1 MNTTASPPTDS
12 TSPAD
17 ATHSV
22 DSISLALGATSLLHL
37 LQLASPGLPIGGFSY
52 SQGLE
57 SAMQNGAVTDAGSA
71 RGWLI
76 EILHQIMARF
86 EAPLL
91 WRLLHA
97 WSISDAEAVVHWNSL
112 LLCSRD
118 TAEFRAETVQMG
130 FSLGRLLAALEI
142 VSPANQAILD
152 SMPELA
158 LATSYAC
165 ACVTLKVSPDAAL
178 LGMLFV
184 WAENQ
189 VLVCVKSVP
198 LGQVAGQRI
207 LLSLRPELEVAART
221 SMALIDDDLCN
232 WTPGLS
238 LLSMQHEVQYSRL
251 YRS

>member
-1 MNTTASPPTDS
+1 MNTTASPAADS
-12 TSPAD
+12 TAPAD
-17 ATHSV
+17 ARSI
-22 DSISLALGATSLLHL
+22 DSMPLALDATSLLHL

-57 SAMQNGAVTDAGSA
+57 SAMQSGAVSDVGSA
-71 RGWLI
+71 RRWLT
-76 EILHQIMARF
+76 EILHLVMARF

-91 WRLLHA
+91 WRLICA
-97 WSISDAEAVVHWNSL
+97 WSVADAEAVMHWNDL
-112 LLCSRD
+112 LLCGRD

-130 FSLGRLLAALEI
+130 FSLGRLLIALEV

-165 ACVTLKVSPDAAL
+165 ACVTLKVPPDAAL
-178 LGMLFV
+178 LGMLFA

-198 LGQVAGQRI
+198 LGQVAGQRM
-207 LLSLRPELEVAART
+207 LLSLRPELEVAARS
-221 SMALIDDDLCN
+221 SMALSDDDLCN